1 MREQAL
7 RVRLLFLQQHRAGIY
22 PQTDVRSPLY
32 SPWHGAQPYL
42 SAQLFTW
49 QNSCSVSFSSSSCLS
64 FIPSLDFPRR
74 PACIGTFTFPQ
85 FLLPP
90 PLLHSPHC
98 LKSKRRSHINSVR
111 SKALI
116 CFAGETVT
124 YWCRSG
130 YTQMKKARRPGS
142 QNISVLTQTFT
153 PLFTFDHLL
162 SQKKAKHIPKISTC
176 YVDLWSPPVQ
186 ADVGGKHL

>member
-1 MREQAL
+1 MREQAF

-64 FIPSLDFPRR
+64 FIPSLDFFPVAL
-74 PACIGTFTFPQ
+74 PASVHLHSPCFSSS
-85 FLLPP
+85 
-90 PLLHSPHC
+90 LLHSPHC
-98 LKSKRRSHINSVR
+98 LKSNRHSHINSVR

-130 YTQMKKARRPGS
+130 YTQMKKARRPLS

-153 PLFTFDHLL
+153 LLFTFDHLL
-162 SQKKAKHIPKISTC
+162 SLKSQIYS
-176 YVDLWSPPVQ
+176 
-186 ADVGGKHL
+186 